1 MEKLT
6 LALDWTPN
14 TIHTGFFVALEK
26 GFYSDEGLEVD
37 LRSPQIDNY
46 KSTPAGL
53 LANKEVDFAIA
64 PSESVI
70 SYHTLPNKPNL
81 TAIAAILQED
91 TSAIVTLKS
100 SGINQMKDLDGKR
113 YASYDARFEDTIIS
127 EAIKKDGGEG
137 KHIKITPEKLGIWD
151 TLLKGEADATWVFM
165 PWEGIEA
172 QRKGVELNTFHLEDY
187 DIPYG
192 YSPVLLSHP
201 DHFENKPKAMTGFLA
216 ATAKAYR
223 WAAENPEEASRLLLP
238 HVQDKDLEFLKESQR
253 YIGKYYLTADKK
265 WGQMKGERWTS
276 FISWLAAND
285 LITEDE
291 TKRLKKQTI
300 FTNQYLAE

>member
-1 MEKLT
+1 MEQLT

-26 GFYSDEGLEVD
+26 GFYSDVQLEVR

-46 KSTPAGL
+46 ESTPARL
-53 LANKEVDFAIA
+53 LASKEVDFAIA

-70 SYHTLPNKPNL
+70 SYQTLPDKPNL

-100 SGINQMKDLDGKR
+100 SGIDQIKNLDGKT

-127 EAIKKDGGEG
+127 EMIKKDGGEG
-137 KHIKITPEKLGIWD
+137 EHIKITPEKLGIWD
-151 TLLKGEADATWVFM
+151 TLLEGKADATWVFL

-172 QRKGVELNTFHLEDY
+172 RRKGVELNTFQLQDY

-192 YSPVLLSHP
+192 YSPVLISHP
-201 DHFENKPKAMTGFLA
+201 DLLEKKSKAITNFLA
-216 ATAKAYR
+216 ATAKGFK
-223 WAAENPEEASRLLLP
+223 WAAENPDEAAQLLLP
-238 HVQDKDLEFLKESQR
+238 HVEDKDLEFLKESQR
-253 YIGKYYLTADKK
+253 YIGKYYLTSDKT
-265 WGQMKGERWTS
+265 WGAMKAERWES
-276 FISWLAAND
+276 FIHWLAAHD
-285 LITEDE
+285 LITEE
-291 TKRLKKQTI
+291 ENKRLKEQTV
-300 FTNQYLAE
+300 FTNAYLVG